1 MKTRHAMLA
10 ATSTGFVAVLA
21 LHVASPP
28 GRLALGGSPTTTSTT
43 QPTSS
48 STTVPGGIR
57 SATGASE
64 QFGYGVLSLKVTAQ
78 GNKITGISVAN
89 LQTAESYSQSL
100 ADQVIPMLTS
110 EALAAQSA
118 NIQGVSGASYTS
130 AGFAQSLQS
139 ALTQLGI

>member
-10 ATSTGFVAVLA
+10 ATSTGFAAVLA
-21 LHVASPP
+21 LHVASPT

-48 STTVPGGIR
+48 TTVPGGVR
-57 SATGASE
+57 SAIGASE

-78 GNKITGISVAN
+78 GSKITGISVAN